1 MSELDQLLRVSF
13 SNFIIT
19 PIKKDTFKESKVSYK
34 LNEPW
39 RGFIESNDFVCD
51 GNIRQSSNLFRA

>member
-1 MSELDQLLRVSF
+1 MSELGQLLKIFF

-19 PIKKDTFKESKVSYK
+19 PIKKIPLRGSKVSYK

-39 RGFIESNDFVCD
+39 RGFIESNNFVY
-51 GNIRQSSNLFRA
+51 GAG